1 MMMLGKRI
9 KSTLTIILMS
19 SVSVGQRALLCGSP
33 EHIALDGPEIENKCS
48 NASGCSYIKQM
59 LMPVN
64 GEHRVEK
71 THVQEIDGIK
81 KNIHNENEGIVWS

>member
-1 MMMLGKRI
+1 M
-9 KSTLTIILMS
+9 MS
-19 SVSVGQRALLCGSP
+19 SVSVGQQALLCGSP

-48 NASGCSYIKQM
+48 NASGCSYIRQM

-71 THVQEIDGIK
+71 THVFKKSMELK
-81 KNIHNENEGIVWS
+81 KNIHDENEGIVWS